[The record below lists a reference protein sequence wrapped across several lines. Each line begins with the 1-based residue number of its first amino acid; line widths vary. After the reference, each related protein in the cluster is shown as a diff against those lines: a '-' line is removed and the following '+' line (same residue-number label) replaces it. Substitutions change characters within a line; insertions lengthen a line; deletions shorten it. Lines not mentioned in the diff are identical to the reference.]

1 MTLNTK
7 RKKEQDGFECQT
19 KKKKN
24 SDSKCQIEDA
34 TLNAKRKKDM
44 MALNAELETHNG
56 PERQIENAALNI
68 ELKEHG
74 GFECQT
80 GDTALNA

>member
-1 MTLNTK
+1 
-7 RKKEQDGFECQT
+7 
-19 KKKKN
+19 
-24 SDSKCQIEDA
+24 
-34 TLNAKRKKDM
+34 M

-56 PERQIENAALNI
+56 PERQTENAALNI

>member
-1 MTLNTK
+1 MALNAKLKKNNDSKRQIEYATLNTK
-7 RKKEQDGFECQT
+7 Q
-19 KKKKN
+19 
-24 SDSKCQIEDA
+24 
-34 TLNAKRKKDM
+34 KKDM

-56 PERQIENAALNI
+56 PKRQTEDATLNI

>member
-24 SDSKCQIEDA
+24 KNSKRQIEDA
-34 TLNAKRKKDM
+34 TLNAKQKKDM

-56 PERQIENAALNI
+56 PER
-68 ELKEHG
+68 
-74 GFECQT
+74 
-80 GDTALNA
+80 